1 MLTTL
6 RYVLITAVRD
16 RLIIVL
22 LLALVAAVGAA
33 SFLAASAIAE
43 KREFGL
49 AFGGELTRLILV
61 LGMITFISF
70 HIRRMHETR
79 EIEAIL
85 ARPIARATFVLAYF
99 VAYAGI
105 ALLLALLAPMFLWVA
120 FSADGLG
127 LAEWTASLVLEGFVV
142 VAMSLFCAMTL
153 ESATASV
160 VAGLG
165 FYLLARSAA
174 FFRAIT
180 ENHTATFN
188 QPLLND
194 VNHWVMEGIA
204 ALMPRIDLFGQ
215 SRWLVYGPGGGWGV
229 PELLVQTAIYVPLL
243 LLATIRDLQIK
254 RF

>member
-16 RLIIVL
+16 RLILVL
-22 LLALVAAVGAA
+22 LVALMAAAGAA

-85 ARPIARATFVLAYF
+85 ARPISRATFVLAYF

-105 ALLLALLAPMFLWVA
+105 ALLLSLLAPAFLLVG
-120 FSADGLG
+120 FSANGPGLI
-127 LAEWTASLVLEGFVV
+127 EWMVSLILEGFVV
-142 VAMSLFCAMTL
+142 VAIGLFCAMSL

-160 VAGLG
+160 VAALG
-165 FYLLARSAA
+165 FYILARSSA
-174 FFRAIT
+174 FFRAIV
-180 ENHTATFN
+180 ENHTATFD
-188 QPLLND
+188 QPLWND
-194 VNHWVMEGIA
+194 LSRWVMEGIA
-204 ALMPRIDLFGQ
+204 TLMPRIDLFGQ
-215 SRWLVYGPGGGWGV
+215 SRWLVYGPGGGWGIK
-229 PELLVQTAIYVPLL
+229 ELAVQTAIYVPLL
-243 LLATIRDLQIK
+243 LAATIRDLQIK